1 MACLGLNKGKIEKK
15 IINDQTNDNKNT
27 TLILLV
33 CLRLRFNN
41 NFCQGIVVIRGG
53 GKFKPKELHQ
63 NPNQNPTQGC
73 YLSPTLRRMLFCL
86 AEKCGFIPISATLK
100 RLFLRQVFMPSK
112 YHQVVGIQSS
122 VIAPRPIKI
131 YRRS

>member
-53 GKFKPKELHQ
+53 GKFNE
-63 NPNQNPTQGC
+63 
-73 YLSPTLRRMLFCL
+73 
-86 AEKCGFIPISATLK
+86 
-100 RLFLRQVFMPSK
+100 
-112 YHQVVGIQSS
+112 
-122 VIAPRPIKI
+122 
-131 YRRS
+131 